1 MKKNSFFRFIK
12 KGALLSS
19 ICALCFAGFI
29 GCKTVVQDESVP
41 VKTVDILDDEGAMYI
56 HIPAEENRELLELF
70 VMNFYKQLNQNDA
83 KLIVSKIDDV
93 FASFGSKKDKK
104 RIHLAVEGKFPGT
117 INSILKKSGFEEN
130 TYSAAS
136 LSEEVVFPS
145 DYRYFKNRNLQIA
158 LPSESQMVF
167 SQNVKPLLDMYNCE
181 KQFLNGGFSL
191 NGDSE
196 EDNDCDNS
204 SIYRN
209 DWKSSDLYDWISS
222 DVPSIHF
229 YIVRPQA
236 FLTNLIGTDISNKVF
251 KLVYAKGN
259 FSKLPNSK
267 YELTLELDFQDK
279 KYVKPAVSLLILALG
294 LTDSELRLTSP
305 THVILSGVH
314 LNVSQLINML
324 GI

>member
-1 MKKNSFFRFIK
+1 M
-12 KGALLSS
+12 
-19 ICALCFAGFI
+19 
-29 GCKTVVQDESVP
+29 
-41 VKTVDILDDEGAMYI
+41 
-56 HIPAEENRELLELF
+56 
-70 VMNFYKQLNQNDA
+70 
-83 KLIVSKIDDV
+83 
-93 FASFGSKKDKK
+93 
-104 RIHLAVEGKFPGT
+104 
-117 INSILKKSGFEEN
+117 
-130 TYSAAS
+130 
-136 LSEEVVFPS
+136 
-145 DYRYFKNRNLQIA
+145 QIA

-209 DWKSSDLYDWISS
+209 DWKSSDLYGWISS